1 MLLMVQVSRD
11 LQAEKSDGVSLCL
24 REEGKLSSPLQWR
37 ADSGVFVFLG
47 MLLASVCHV
56 VVL

>member
-1 MLLMVQVSRD
+1 MVQVSRD
-11 LQAEKSDGVSLCL
+11 LQAEKSEGASLCL
-24 REEGKLSSPLQWR
+24 REEGKRSSPLQGR

-56 VVL
+56 AVW